1 MSKITFERIESEV
14 RFHNPLRD
22 FAEDLHKLEIRKDPL
37 LGDVSVYNPYLK
49 DKAKA
54 FFGECDAE
62 LIRRLVEESAKTCF
76 FCGEKVEKATPLF
89 TSDYVA
95 EGRIRVGEALLFPNL
110 FSLGTHHPVICLCK
124 AHFLK
129 LCEFN
134 PGLMTNGL
142 TAAQKFLKIVYER
155 DGSAAFSAVT
165 ANYLFPA
172 GASLVHPH
180 LQMVITPVPYS
191 YHARLLD
198 ACSSYYREN
207 GSSYFIDLVREEAT
221 GPRYVAGKGKWHWLA
236 PFSPMGNNEFLAIH
250 ETEADFGA
258 LTLTDLTALSYGIS
272 RVLAFYETLGHL
284 SFNYAVYSVK
294 ADRSPKGFRC
304 LVKIICRQNLYPNY
318 RNDDYFLQK
327 LLQSELIITPPEET
341 AALLRG
347 YFS

>member
-1 MSKITFERIESEV
+1 MGKITFQKIESEV

-22 FAEDLHKLEIRKDPL
+22 FAEDIHRLEIRKDPL

-54 FFGECDAE
+54 FFGECDPD

-76 FCGEKVEKATPLF
+76 FCGDKVEKGTPRF
-89 TSDYVA
+89 TSDFLE
-95 EGRIRVGEALLFPNL
+95 EGRLRVGEAVLFPNL
-110 FSLGTHHPVICLCK
+110 FSLGTHHPVICLCR

-129 LCEFN
+129 LSEFDQN
-134 PGLMTNGL
+134 LIADGFA
-142 TAAQKFLKIVYER
+142 AAQKFLRIVYEKDR
-155 DGSAAFSAVT
+155 SAAFAAVT

-180 LQMVITPVPYS
+180 LQMVVTPVPYS
-191 YHARLLD
+191 YHSRLLD
-198 ACSSYYREN
+198 AGSSYHREN
-207 GSSYFIDLVREEAT
+207 RSSYFIDLVGEEMT
-221 GPRYVAGKGKWHWLA
+221 GPRYVARRGAWHWLA

-250 ETEADFGA
+250 EAKADFGD
-258 LTLTDLTALSYGIS
+258 LTLPDLQDLSYGIS

-294 ADRSPKGFRC
+294 GNHSSGGFRC
-304 LVKIICRQNLYPNY
+304 LLKIICRQNLYPNY

-327 LLQSELIITPPEET
+327 LLQAELIITPPEDL
-341 AALLRG
+341 AVRLRG
-347 YFS
+347 YF